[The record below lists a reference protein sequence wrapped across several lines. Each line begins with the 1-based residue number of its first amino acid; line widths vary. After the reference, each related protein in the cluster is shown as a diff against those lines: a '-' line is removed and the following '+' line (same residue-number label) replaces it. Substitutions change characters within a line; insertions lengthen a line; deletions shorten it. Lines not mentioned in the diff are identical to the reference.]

1 MLRRTHRDG
10 APWIVVPS
18 DDKRYARIK
27 ALKIINGALEKRLE
41 I

>member
-1 MLRRTHRDG
+1 MLRLTSTEY
-10 APWIVVPS
+10 APWHVVPS